1 MTDTTALCSLSR
13 LTVAIRLVTRHTSTL
28 RCPAMDRIEMLKQF
42 LSENPG
48 DAFARYGLAMEYS
61 KAGQTDSALEEFR
74 KIVATNQDYV
84 PAYQMA
90 AQMLAEHHRHD
101 EARQWFTEGIAAA
114 RRTGN
119 FKAATEMEGMLA
131 EL

>member
-1 MTDTTALCSLSR
+1 
-13 LTVAIRLVTRHTSTL
+13 
-28 RCPAMDRIEMLKQF
+28 MLKQF

-74 KIVATNQDYV
+74 RLVATNPDYV

-90 AQMLAEHHRHD
+90 AQMLAEHNRHD
-101 EARQWFTEGIAAA
+101 EARQWFANGIAAA

-119 FKAATEMEGMLA
+119 IKAATEMKGMLA